1 MMTMEGKMSKVLLQM
16 SIALAVFAAGLS
28 VVAVLEVH
36 GAQEHRAEQAP
47 LRVTLYEGR
56 HCQQVNGEITDVVTA
71 DDADWLLQHCSGG
84 VTWKEL
90 RRE

>member
-1 MMTMEGKMSKVLLQM
+1 MNDGQKI
-16 SIALAVFAAGLS
+16 IALAALSFASLLGL
-28 VVAVLEVH
+28 VAHLEVQ
-36 GAQEHRAEQAP
+36 GARQHRAEQAP